1 MEGVVTKAVA
11 GFYAVRCADG
21 IRQCRARG
29 VFRKRGVT
37 ILVGDRVQVEPIGSQ
52 EGVVAEVLPRR
63 TELIRPPV
71 ANVDQALLVSSV
83 KAPDFQGG
91 LLDRLLVQA
100 QAAGLRC
107 VVVLTKCDLAE
118 DDLVHRIAAP
128 YVAAGYPV
136 LCTAAKRGDGIADV
150 RALLTGNI
158 SVLAGASGVGKSTL
172 ANALSPDL
180 GLKMGEI
187 SEKLGRGKHTT
198 RHVELFAL
206 DSETYIV
213 DAPGFSQLEV
223 QVPSRELRIYFPEF
237 ATAAAQCAYR
247 GCLHLDEAD
256 CGVKQAVSD
265 GTISPL
271 RYDSYVNLMQ
281 EILDREARKY

>member
-11 GFYAVRCADG
+11 GFYTVRCADG